1 MTSVPKVLNFKVIV
15 EQDEDG
21 WFIAGVPAIPGCHTQ
36 GKTYEEAVK
45 NIGEAI
51 GLCLEEAKENRDYRQ
66 QIVWPEEEKGP
77 RFLGVIDLPVK
88 VTFAT

>member
-1 MTSVPKVLNFKVIV
+1 MLIMPKVLNFKVIV

-45 NIGEAI
+45 NIEEAI
-51 GLCLEEAKENRDYRQ
+51 DLCLEEAGENMNYRQ
-66 QIVWPEEEKGP
+66 QIVWPEEEKTA
-77 RFLGVIDLPVK
+77 RFLGIIDLPVK
-88 VTFAT
+88 VSFAA

>member
-45 NIGEAI
+45 NIKEAVE
-51 GLCLEEAKENRDYRQ
+51 LCLEEAGENRDYRQ
-66 QIVWPEEEKGP
+66 QIVWPEEEKKP
-77 RFLGVIDLPVK
+77 RFGSN
-88 VTFAT
+88 